1 MDHVLPLLCLIP
13 ANPDIAGI
21 GVRVAIY
28 VQNFLSFVPAFYAIM
43 NDGRVDEQELRTTRN
58 ISITILVTAFSI
70 LISAIVQ
77 ARSYGLSAFHASI
90 ILNLSWM
97 NNTNTFIYF
106 ILWVHHRTHAPDG
119 IKTTWTAWKKYI
131 QRQLGWT
138 SLPQDRDGA
147 RAGSIYALGTNTFHH
162 LCIKTLTVF
171 QKRIWVRQTGA
182 KSGPCQG
189 IRDKQVSDAISRE
202 TRD

>member
-28 VQNFLSFVPAFYAIM
+28 VQNFLSFVPAFYALM
-43 NDGRVDEQELRTTRN
+43 NDRRVDEQELRTTRN

-106 ILWVHHRTHAPDG
+106 ILWVHHRTHTPNG
-119 IKTTWTAWKKYI
+119 IETTWAAWKKYI

-138 SLPQDRDGA
+138 SLPQGRGGA
-147 RAGSIYALGTNTFHH
+147 RTGSLYPLGTNTFH
-162 LCIKTLTVF
+162 LICIKTLTVF
-171 QKRIWVRQTGA
+171 QKR
-182 KSGPCQG
+182 S
-189 IRDKQVSDAISRE
+189 
-202 TRD
+202 